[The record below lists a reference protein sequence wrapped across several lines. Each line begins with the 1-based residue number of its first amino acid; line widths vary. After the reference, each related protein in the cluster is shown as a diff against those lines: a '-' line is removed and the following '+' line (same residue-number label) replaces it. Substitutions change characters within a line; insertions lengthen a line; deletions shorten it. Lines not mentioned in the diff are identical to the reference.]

1 MGRLKSAWVCVV
13 LAGAGVAWLL
23 LVAVHAGPPG
33 LAKGPYLQ
41 NAGPTAITVQYEM
54 DGPGEGIV
62 RFGAGG
68 AMDQQVAAQL
78 HEKVEFPVNPKD
90 KQSPLR
96 AAYLYR
102 ARLTGLRPGTEYQY
116 QVLPMG
122 EKGAAATAKTF
133 RTFPEKADRVTFIAY
148 GDTRSNPKMHRALA
162 ARFASH
168 DPAFILHNGDLVS
181 KGDAPDLWGPQFF
194 LPLADVVDHVSL
206 WPALGNH
213 ERGAKYLLR
222 YFDLPAGRTWYSF
235 DYGPVHVVVLDD
247 NQEGPDVLK
256 WLDADLAAAKAPWK
270 IAMYHAPSFNF
281 GGHRSDSHRL
291 TFLPL
296 LVKHGVDVVVMGHSH
311 LYERFVPLVPVAPA
325 AGAAGAAG
333 AGAAL
338 PAGGSRRPISF
349 VTLGGGGAP
358 LASSPKMS
366 PPAVLAKAAKA
377 YHYGVLTV
385 DNETLRMRVLTPDG
399 EIDSLAIAKKGGR
412 YDDAYLA
419 QARPMEEA
427 IVALGVILTEPAP
440 IVDALPTPA
449 QAGRVTILTRF
460 FGMTAP
466 VTLTVRLADASTEAY
481 AMDPVSVEIQPNQR
495 AQVALTLR
503 ALRKVTAERDEKR
516 VALNP
521 EPRFVVTAR
530 AAGFQASCET
540 AKVVYRWI
548 EAQKAKAKAAKGEAL
563 DPHEQDILGG
573 TGR

>member
-1 MGRLKSAWVCVV
+1 MGRLKSALLCVV

-41 NAGPTAITVQYEM
+41 NAGPTAITIQYEM
-54 DGPGEGIV
+54 DEPGEGIV

-68 AMDQQVAAQL
+68 AMDRQVAAQL
-78 HEKVEFPVNPKD
+78 HEKVEFPENPKD
-90 KQSPLR
+90 KRSPLR

-122 EKGAAATAKTF
+122 GKGAATMLKMF

-148 GDTRSNPKMHRALA
+148 GDTRSNPKMHRAVA

-168 DPAFILHNGDLVS
+168 GPAFILHSGDLVS
-181 KGDAPDLWGPQFF
+181 RGDAPDLWGPQFF
-194 LPLADVVDHVSL
+194 LPLADVIDHVPL

-213 ERGAKYLLR
+213 EGAAKNLLR

-235 DYGPVHVVVLDD
+235 DYGPVHVVVLED
-247 NQEGPDVLK
+247 NQEGPDVLT
-256 WLDADLAAAKAPWK
+256 WLDADLAASKAPWK
-270 IAMYHAPSFNF
+270 ITMYHVPSFNF
-281 GGHRSDSHRL
+281 GGHRSDAHRL

-325 AGAAGAAG
+325 VGAAGGQRPAG
-333 AGAAL
+333 A
-338 PAGGSRRPISF
+338 SRRPISF

-358 LASSPKMS
+358 LHSVAGSLPQ
-366 PPAVLAKAAKA
+366 PVLAKAAKT
-377 YHYGVLTV
+377 YHYGVFTV
-385 DNETLRMRVLTPDG
+385 DNETLRMKVLTPEEE
-399 EIDSLAIAKKGGR
+399 EIDALTITKKDGR
-412 YDDAYLA
+412 YDDGYLA

-427 IVALGVILTEPAP
+427 ILALGVILTEPPP

-449 QAGRVTILTRF
+449 QPGRVTIMTRF
-460 FGMTAP
+460 LGMTAP

-481 AMDPVSVEIQPNQR
+481 AMDPVSVLIQPNQR
-495 AQVALTLR
+495 ADVSLTLR
-503 ALRKVTAERDEKR
+503 ALRKVTAERDERR
-516 VALNP
+516 VVLNP

-530 AAGFQASCET
+530 AAGVQASCET
-540 AKVVYRWI
+540 TAVLYRSI
-548 EAQKAKAKAAKGEAL
+548 EAEKAKAKAARRVAL
-563 DPHEQDILGG
+563 DPREQDSLGG
-573 TGR
+573 TAR